1 MIIIYDLL
9 TDQKVNLM
17 GHKHNVYALSFTPNG
32 EQLMSIDFNRDAELY
47 NSNLMTYEGDI
58 PELPSCIFLWNWKK
72 GECIQTKYIPR
83 DSSINEAL
91 ILNQAVSI

>member
-1 MIIIYDLL
+1 
-9 TDQKVNLM
+9 M

-32 EQLMSIDFNRDAELY
+32 EYLMSVDFNRDAEIY
-47 NSNLMTYEGDI
+47 NSNLFSLDSDI
-58 PELPSCIFLWNWKK
+58 PQQPSCIFLWDWKK

-91 ILNQAVSI
+91 IVN